1 MAIKPPNWAKG
12 AIPTPQGWKHK
23 QTGELLISQ
32 KISQGQIDEF
42 FGIKPEPQ
50 VLKESPTT
58 AEEPKE

>member
-42 FGIKPEPQ
+42 LIICSC
-50 VLKESPTT
+50 L
-58 AEEPKE
+58 